1 MTSWTDLLD
10 ALDARTTRLAEA
22 LAAGERTVEVT
33 DVELDVR
40 APLPPHLRLRVQVL
54 LAQTQELE
62 AELAR
67 LSGAGARAAAVYASH

>member
-1 MTSWTDLLD
+1 MTSWPDLLD

-22 LAAGERTVEVT
+22 LAAGERA
-33 DVELDVR
+33 VELPEVELV
-40 APLPPHLRLRVQVL
+40 ATETLPQHLRLRAQVL
-54 LAQTQELE
+54 LAQTQRLE